1 MNTGISILDNHSEQA
16 KKISSTLSQ
25 FNKELTWFSNEED
38 LYERLREARTELVF
52 IHLDF
57 KPNDAVAI
65 LGEIHQRF
73 PDFKGLLVVYSEVQD
88 EYVQEL
94 VYNSGA
100 DAFINFI
107 NKPLILQLF
116 VRNLLRRREFLVT
129 AANLELG
136 VDKEQFQINYQGKQF
151 QLPRKEF
158 LIVDLLYQHK
168 GRYFTKTE
176 IAEQIWGDRM
186 VAAKRRIDV
195 HIYNIRQILGEDV
208 IGCRRGKG
216 YVLNS

>member
-1 MNTGISILDNHSEQA
+1 MNSGIIILDNHQEQA
-16 KKISSTLSQ
+16 QKTMAILSPAYKEVIW
-25 FNKELTWFSNEED
+25 FNTEEH
-38 LYERLREARTELVF
+38 LYNRLSESRTEVIL
-52 IHLDF
+52 INLDF
-57 KPNDAVAI
+57 KPNDAIAV
-65 LGEIHQRF
+65 LGEIHRRYA
-73 PDFKGLLVVYSEVQD
+73 DYKGLLVVYSDTQD

-107 NKPLILQLF
+107 NKPMILQLF
-116 VRNLLRRREFLVT
+116 IRNLLRRKEYVVT
-129 AANLELG
+129 AANHELG
-136 VDKEQFQINYQGKQF
+136 VDKEQFQINYQGKQY

-176 IAEQIWGDRM
+176 IAEQIWGDRL